1 MLISSSGSVTDA
13 WNPIILRDLSSNHTV
28 IIFDNRGVGNT
39 TAGTKPFS
47 IIQFANDTAGLLDAL
62 KIQKADI
69 LGFSMG
75 TLNSEELHTK
85 MVCGFCNQ
93 PINFVCG
100 RYGYITDD
108 KVHLDWINAEFLL
121 STK

>member
-1 MLISSSGSVTDA
+1 MELEIQLLV
-13 WNPIILRDLSSNHTV
+13 PNH
-28 IIFDNRGVGNT
+28 
-39 TAGTKPFS
+39 S
-47 IIQFANDTAGLLDAL
+47 QLIQFANDTAGLLDAL
-62 KIQKADI
+62 KIQ
-69 LGFSMG
+69 S
-75 TLNSEELHTK
+75 LNSEELHTK

>member
-1 MLISSSGSVTDA
+1 MTA
-13 WNPIILRDLSSNHTV
+13 HTV
-28 IIFDNRGVGNT
+28 
-39 TAGTKPFS
+39 
-47 IIQFANDTAGLLDAL
+47 LL
-62 KIQKADI
+62 IYHHMTETI
-69 LGFSMG
+69 CRSCS
-75 TLNSEELHTK
+75 SEELHTK